1 MYWLGSVVVVHA
13 RRCDAVCKMWRV
25 LRIGLMS
32 FATRPGQPWCR
43 GLVAVHWTSLR
54 RRRGWSYEVLM
65 LSRYT
70 VWSVVAGRYLDTW
83 SFIHRT
89 LHNRSP
95 HLSIHSKYRLSQH
108 QK

>member
-65 LSRYT
+65 LSRST
-70 VWSVVAGRYLDTW
+70 VWSMVAGRYSIPGPSYTAPCT
-83 SFIHRT
+83 IGHRT
-89 LHNRSP
+89 Y
-95 HLSIHSKYRLSQH
+95 LSTLNTG
-108 QK
+108 